1 MENTSAQLAPTLLCY
16 KKLPV
21 WNRDGVPAMFQE
33 KHNTKAGTWAKLTI
47 LAGEMDFLILDEAGN
62 TVEKHQFSCEQQPPF
77 IEPQVWH
84 RIAACSDDLQCQLSF
99 YCQPEDFYH
108 KKYNLTPTHSEV
120 IEAVKTVKPGKALD
134 LGCGSGRNSL
144 YLNLLGFDVTAVDK
158 NNDSIGNLQQII
170 DKEALKGITA
180 SSYNI
185 NEASL
190 DERYDFIL
198 STVVLMFL
206 QAERIPH
213 IISNMQECTLPGGY
227 NLIISAMSTDDFPC
241 TVPFSFTFQSGEL
254 KDYYQDWEILKYN
267 EDVGQLHKTDA
278 QGNRI
283 KLRFATLLAKKIS

>member
-84 RIAACSDDLQCQLSF
+84 RIATCSDDLQCQLSF

-206 QAERIPH
+206 QPERIPH

-254 KDYYQDWEILKYN
+254 KDYYQDWAILKYN
-267 EDVGQLHKTDA
+267 EDVGQLHETDA

>member
-1 MENTSAQLAPTLLCY
+1 MENNSALLCY
-16 KKLPV
+16 KTLPV
-21 WNRDGVPAMFQE
+21 WHSANVPTMFRE

-47 LAGEMDFLILDEAGN
+47 LSGEMDFLILDETGN
-62 TVEKHQFSCEQQPPF
+62 TLERHTFTNEQQPPF

-99 YCQPEDFYH
+99 YCTVEDFYH

-120 IEAVKTVKPGKALD
+120 IAAVKAVNPGKALD

-158 NNDSIGNLQQII
+158 NSDSISSLQQII
-170 DKEALKGITA
+170 EREELKNITA
-180 SSYNI
+180 NIYNI
-185 NEASL
+185 NDAVL
-190 DERYDFIL
+190 AQRYDFIL

-206 QAERIPH
+206 QPERIPH
-213 IISNMQECTLPGGY
+213 IINDMQGCTLSGGY

-241 TVPFSFTFQSGEL
+241 TVPFSFTLQSGEL
-254 KDYYQDWEILKYN
+254 KQYYKDWEIIKYN

-278 QGNRI
+278 EGNRI
-283 KLRFATLLAKKIS
+283 KLRFATLLAKKP